1 MLEIRKRIIVTLSHD
16 IRGPLN
22 AISGSAELAMNTRDR
37 KRRNAYLEN
46 ILDASRHIMRLANS
60 LLDLSRLNE
69 SKETLNE
76 VPFRLGGLLDRI
88 VEEYTHTANSKGL
101 LLSDERSDTDVTV
114 RGDADRIEQIADNL
128 LSNAV
133 KFTEAGKIILETC
146 YGNGFL
152 RLRVSDAR
160 PPGGSSPPSSVPRR
174 RPTRKGSDSDCPS
187 HRGWCV
193 CWAVRSAWRAV
204 RGRAARSRSR
214 CRWRKRTR
222 LWKSRPPRPARA
234 VVFPNVSSWW
244 TTTPCN

>member
-22 AISGSAELAMNTRDR
+22 AISGSAELAMDTRDR
-37 KRRNAYLEN
+37 RRRNAYLEN

-101 LLSDERSDTDVTV
+101 LLSDERSGTDVTV

-152 RLRVSDAR
+152 RLRVSDTGIGMDGETAR
-160 PPGGSSPPSSVPRR
+160 RIFAPL
-174 RPTRKGSDSDCPS
+174 
-187 HRGWCV
+187 
-193 CWAVRSAWRAV
+193 RACRAGDQ
-204 RGRAARSRSR
+204 RGRV
-214 CRWRKRTR
+214 RTR
-222 LWKSRPPRPARA
+222 TVHHTGAGAFAGR
-234 VVFPNVSSWW
+234 
-244 TTTPCN
+244 

>member
-1 MLEIRKRIIVTLSHD
+1 
-16 IRGPLN
+16 
-22 AISGSAELAMNTRDR
+22 MNTRDR

-152 RLRVSDAR
+152 RLRVSDTGIGMDGETAR
-160 PPGGSSPPSSVPRR
+160 RIFAPFE
-174 RPTRKGSDSDCPS
+174 
-187 HRGWCV
+187 
-193 CWAVRSAWRAV
+193 
-204 RGRAARSRSR
+204 RAAPE
-214 CRWRKRTR
+214 TN
-222 LWKSRPPRPARA
+222 ARA